1 MQSGWRIGSIFGIPL
16 YLDSSWFF
24 ILALFTLGYGSAW
37 QSEGWGT
44 LTTWAAGFVMT
55 LLLFGSVLLHELG
68 HSLIAL
74 SQGINVT
81 SITLFLFGG
90 VASIDQESK
99 TPGKAFQVAIAG
111 PAVSFG
117 LFIILTLAY
126 QFLPFSSLG
135 AEIVKNLANI
145 NLILSLFNMIPGLP
159 LDGGQVLKAGI
170 WKATGSRLKGI
181 RWAARVGQILGWAA
195 IIIGIGLY
203 LVYFSLGLLWIS
215 LLGWFGVRNASAY
228 QRVAD
233 LQDAISQV
241 EAADAMTQDFRVIDA
256 DLTLEEFA
264 DRYII
269 GDDKFSTYF
278 AASEGRYRG
287 LVQDTA
293 LQTIERS
300 QWKHDSLTRIIQ
312 PLSDI
317 PSVDESTSLREV
329 IDQLETKELRQITVL
344 SPAGAVAG
352 LIDRGDIVRAIAKKM
367 NVSISDN
374 LIKRIK
380 EDGAYPSEL
389 PLHELAKASL

>member
-1 MQSGWRIGSIFGIPL
+1 
-16 YLDSSWFF
+16 
-24 ILALFTLGYGSAW
+24 
-37 QSEGWGT
+37 
-44 LTTWAAGFVMT
+44 
-55 LLLFGSVLLHELG
+55 
-68 HSLIAL
+68 
-74 SQGINVT
+74 
-81 SITLFLFGG
+81 
-90 VASIDQESK
+90 
-99 TPGKAFQVAIAG
+99 
-111 PAVSFG
+111 
-117 LFIILTLAY
+117 
-126 QFLPFSSLG
+126 
-135 AEIVKNLANI
+135 
-145 NLILSLFNMIPGLP
+145 MIPGLP

-195 IIIGIGLY
+195 IIIGISLY

-241 EAADAMTQDFRVIDA
+241 EATDAMTQDFRVIDA

-329 IDQLETKELRQITVL
+329 IDRLETNELRQITVL

-352 LIDRGDIVRAIAKKM
+352 LIDRGDIVRAIAQKM
-367 NVSISDN
+367 NVSISES